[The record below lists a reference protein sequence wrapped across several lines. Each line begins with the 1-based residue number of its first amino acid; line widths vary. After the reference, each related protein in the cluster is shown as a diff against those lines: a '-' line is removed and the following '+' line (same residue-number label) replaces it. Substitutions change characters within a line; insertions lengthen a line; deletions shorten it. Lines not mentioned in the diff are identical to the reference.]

1 MGVTFHEFK
10 FLEYITK
17 NQTLGNVLTLGRQEL
32 ILNEND
38 LKKLNVIKNKNF
50 VEKYSDKILIE
61 NFNATSITSLD
72 NSNFEGASIV
82 FDMNLPLK
90 NLNRQFD
97 TIIDFGTSEHIFNVP
112 QSLQNVS
119 DLCKKEGLI
128 LHCLPANN
136 NCGHGFWQ
144 FSPELFFSLYSKKNG
159 FLDTEIFL
167 FDSYNKYEWWKINPQ
182 KPGERLELSSEV
194 SLYVAVKTK
203 KNCER
208 TKQLVQQSDYT
219 FRWDNDELIKKKIL
233 KKKTISFI
241 WKRSKDFLKKIWFK
255 LILPQR
261 ISEKIEGKKITK
273 KKFFEKNKYIKK
285 IIFNENK

>member
-17 NQTLGNVLTLGRQEL
+17 SQTLGNVLTLGRQEL

-72 NSNFEGASIV
+72 NSNLEGASIV

-273 KKFFEKNKYIKK
+273 KNFLKK
-285 IIFNENK
+285 VSTLKK

>member
-1 MGVTFHEFK
+1 M
-10 FLEYITK
+10 
-17 NQTLGNVLTLGRQEL
+17 
-32 ILNEND
+32 
-38 LKKLNVIKNKNF
+38 
-50 VEKYSDKILIE
+50 
-61 NFNATSITSLD
+61 
-72 NSNFEGASIV
+72 
-82 FDMNLPLK
+82 
-90 NLNRQFD
+90 
-97 TIIDFGTSEHIFNVP
+97 DFGNFLLNFSFPYI
-112 QSLQNVS
+112 Q
-119 DLCKKEGLI
+119 KKMV
-128 LHCLPANN
+128 
-136 NCGHGFWQ
+136 
-144 FSPELFFSLYSKKNG
+144 

-273 KKFFEKNKYIKK
+273 KKFFEKSKYIKK